1 MTSPHFK
8 LSTNEDAY
16 LQPFQIWKGKKRSI
30 SNSCFF
36 RNTCQTA
43 TFETKNTKPMRK
55 YILIALML
63 ALSFFTCKGWAQVYP
78 VDPPP
83 PAPEDI
89 IEEVDN
95 VIFEFTE
102 QPAEYDG
109 GIDALNLFILQNQIY
124 PKEAIELGL
133 SGTVYVGFVIEK
145 NATVSNVTIKRGIQ
159 GAPMLDK
166 EALRI
171 ARLIKFKTPAY
182 INGQPVRSS
191 FILPLKFNLR

>member
-1 MTSPHFK
+1 M
-8 LSTNEDAY
+8 
-16 LQPFQIWKGKKRSI
+16 KKCI
-30 SNSCFF
+30 
-36 RNTCQTA
+36 Q
-43 TFETKNTKPMRK
+43 
-55 YILIALML
+55 IALML
-63 ALSFFTCKGWAQVYP
+63 ALSFFNCNGWAQVSP

-83 PAPEDI
+83 PAPEDM
-89 IEEVDN
+89 IEEIDN

-145 NATVSNVTIKRGIQ
+145 NASVSKVTIKRGIQ